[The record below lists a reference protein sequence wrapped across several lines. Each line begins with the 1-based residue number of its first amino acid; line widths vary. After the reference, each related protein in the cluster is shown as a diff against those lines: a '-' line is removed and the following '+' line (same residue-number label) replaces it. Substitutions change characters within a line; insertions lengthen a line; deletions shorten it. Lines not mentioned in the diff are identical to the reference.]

1 MSKKKTALL
10 FLGLLMNLG
19 CVLAQTVKK
28 PLVSAITES
37 DLKTDMFQ
45 IAGDHFNGREAG
57 TLDEIKVS
65 MWLANKAKE
74 AGMKPAGDDGTF
86 FQFFNLYRHQVTAN
100 TALSIGNKGYELW
113 KQVLI
118 AETTNANVDAPI
130 LFLGNVTKEA
140 LETMEVK
147 GKAVVVLASTE
158 GISSDISLFDRRY
171 PGYVRNKYYNTLVKK
186 GAAALIIVA
195 DQEGEKSWTQVEPQ
209 MTRGIYGIEG
219 LKEKLEKTMP
229 VFWLHNDQLD
239 FLKTTKDN
247 LVATVVAETY
257 TYPSVNVVGVIE
269 GTDPKLKN
277 EFVLLSGHQDHDGV
291 RQKYGQDSI
300 YNGADDNA
308 STCVAM
314 LAMARAYKKQ
324 PAKRSVLFVFH
335 GAEERGLLG
344 SNWYSS
350 HTTVP
355 EKAIIAVL
363 NGDMIGRNDI
373 NQAALLGSTAPHEN
387 SADLVAV
394 AKRANEE
401 GTKFDLDKLWDKPE
415 HPEYWYFRSD
425 HVPYARRGIPSLFFT
440 SVLHSQYHTPMDEAE
455 NISFPKLHKM
465 TEWMYRTS
473 WILANDANRPKLL
486 PNVKLE
492 R

>member
-1 MSKKKTALL
+1 M
-10 FLGLLMNLG
+10 
-19 CVLAQTVKK
+19 
-28 PLVSAITES
+28 
-37 DLKTDMFQ
+37 
-45 IAGDHFNGREAG
+45 
-57 TLDEIKVS
+57 
-65 MWLANKAKE
+65 
-74 AGMKPAGDDGTF
+74 
-86 FQFFNLYRHQVTAN
+86 
-100 TALSIGNKGYELW
+100 
-113 KQVLI
+113 
-118 AETTNANVDAPI
+118 
-130 LFLGNVTKEA
+130 
-140 LETMEVK
+140 
-147 GKAVVVLASTE
+147 
-158 GISSDISLFDRRY
+158 
-171 PGYVRNKYYNTLVKK
+171 
-186 GAAALIIVA
+186 
-195 DQEGEKSWTQVEPQ
+195 
-209 MTRGIYGIEG
+209 YGIEG
-219 LKEKLEKTMP
+219 VKQKLENTMP
-229 VFWLHNDQLD
+229 VFWLHNDQLE

-247 LVATVVAETY
+247 LVASVVAETY

-269 GTDPKLKN
+269 GTDPTLKK

-324 PAKRSVLFVFH
+324 PAKRSILFVFH

-344 SNWYSS
+344 SRWYSS

-355 EKAIIAVL
+355 EKDIISVL

-387 SADLVAV
+387 SADLVVV
-394 AKRANEE
+394 AKRANDE
-401 GTKFDLDKLWDKPE
+401 GTKFELDKLWDRPD

-455 NISFPKLHKM
+455 NISFPKLYKM

-473 WILANDANRPKLL
+473 WILANDSNRPKLL

>member
-1 MSKKKTALL
+1 MNNYKTALV
-10 FLGLLMNLG
+10 FVGILLNSVCL
-19 CVLAQTVKK
+19 VAQTIKK
-28 PLVSAITES
+28 PLVSAITEA
-37 DLKTDMFQ
+37 DLKTDMYQ

-57 TLDEIKVS
+57 TLDELKVS

-86 FQFFNLYRHQVTAN
+86 FQFFNLYRHQVSPN
-100 TALSIGNKGYELW
+100 TTFAIGNKKFELW
-113 KQVLI
+113 EQVLI
-118 AETTNANVDAPI
+118 AETTNAKVNAPLI
-130 LFLGNVTKEA
+130 YVGAASKETIDKLDVT
-140 LETMEVK
+140 
-147 GKAVVVLASTE
+147 GKAVVVLASAD
-158 GISSDISLFDRRY
+158 GISSNVSLFDRRY
-171 PGYVRNKYYNTLVKK
+171 PGFVRNKYYDLLQKK
-186 GAAALIIVA
+186 GAVALIIVA

-209 MTRGIYGIEG
+209 MSRGMYGIEG
-219 LKEKLEKTMP
+219 VKQKLENTMP
-229 VFWLHNDQLD
+229 VFWLHNDQLE

-247 LVATVVAETY
+247 LVASVVAETY

-269 GTDPKLKN
+269 GTDPTLKK

-324 PAKRSVLFVFH
+324 PAKRSILFVFH

-344 SNWYSS
+344 SRWYSS

-355 EKAIIAVL
+355 EKDIISVL

-387 SADLVAV
+387 SADLVVV
-394 AKRANEE
+394 AKRANDE
-401 GTKFDLDKLWDKPE
+401 GTKFELDKLWDRPD

-455 NISFPKLHKM
+455 NISFPKLYKM